1 MNPLVCMPLHSWLS
15 WVAALVVV
23 VGVAVGVP
31 VGIFCARHGAKLAI
45 KLCSQTQGCAMR
57 EAEEKAQTTQDL
69 EAQLRALHLKHP
81 ELAKA
86 RKAMDAVLK
95 ESDPNLPAMPE
106 DRRATQDKDRDGH
119 K

>member
-23 VGVAVGVP
+23 VGVAVGGP

-57 EAEEKAQTTQDL
+57 EAEERRRPRRT
-69 EAQLRALHLKHP
+69 LK
-81 ELAKA
+81 
-86 RKAMDAVLK
+86 R
-95 ESDPNLPAMPE
+95 N
-106 DRRATQDKDRDGH
+106 
-119 K
+119 